1 MSVLQ
6 DYISDSAAR
15 SLQAQLPNNRVQVMG
30 QEFNPD
36 SNRISIRL
44 KVHAS
49 DKNNPNDQSL
59 SQNNNNSSSQGTV
72 RVLSSEQKGYPMAS
86 YQAMP
91 QKVRY
96 QPLAT
101 SSQQPQAPS
110 TAQQQQ
116 NQQEYVSGK
125 RPPAVPNKTPLTRT
139 PAHKSRSSQL
149 RS

>member
-49 DKNNPNDQSL
+49 DTNPNDQSL
-59 SQNNNNSSSQGTV
+59 SHNNNSSS
-72 RVLSSEQKGYPMAS
+72 
-86 YQAMP
+86 
-91 QKVRY
+91 
-96 QPLAT
+96 
-101 SSQQPQAPS
+101 
-110 TAQQQQ
+110 
-116 NQQEYVSGK
+116 
-125 RPPAVPNKTPLTRT
+125 
-139 PAHKSRSSQL
+139 
-149 RS
+149 